1 MVPSAR
7 IPANKGVRFSN
18 RTRIACACGEAG
30 RLHLVGYFILRSI
43 HSVPRAPLAA
53 FSRSS
58 FVLFAAIAAAWVPT
72 LDAQAQTRLAPVVV
86 IATREPVPLD
96 QVTADVVV
104 IDSERIRDSAADSVE
119 DLLRREAGVQLS
131 RTGGPG
137 HSAGIFVRGA
147 SSQSTLVLV
156 DGVRIGSATLGQVSF
171 DAIGLA
177 QIERIE
183 VLRGPGSSLY
193 GADAVGGVVRIT
205 TRRGAGPASFSG
217 RVAAGGYGAKE
228 GEVSFGGAGGGFD
241 YTASFSRESSDG
253 VSTLRA
259 GDLFG
264 NYNPDRDGFS
274 RRTAQARLGY
284 TVSPGHRVAL
294 SLVDARLRSQYDS
307 SEYAPPDYAQDPSPN
322 FGTRLDTQV
331 WSLSYDGVITPVW
344 TTRVQLAHN
353 ADESLDG
360 GSFPDRFV
368 TRRDQ
373 YTWQN
378 AFVLAAGQQV
388 VAVLERLEER
398 AQASAFASEE
408 RRHSDSL
415 GLLYNGQFGA
425 HRLSADVRHDDNSV
439 YGGKTTGRLGWGYEL
454 GRGLTVRTLAGTTFR
469 APSFNDLY
477 YTGYGVDTVRPE
489 RGRSA
494 EIGLNWISGD
504 SNASVTVF
512 RNRVRDLIAY
522 EPDRGFCPADPSY
535 NFGCARNINR
545 ARLQGATF
553 TAGQRLGSLSLR
565 GTIDLLNAKDE
576 RSGERL
582 ERRARHQETLSAD
595 FQMDAWN
602 FGATLMSLG
611 NRPDGGRRL
620 GGYATLD
627 LQARWRIASQWQVE
641 AKVLNVTDRDV
652 EPVRDYRAL
661 GRQGWIGLRYS
672 GVGL

>member
-1 MVPSAR
+1 MHFLCSA
-7 IPANKGVRFSN
+7 
-18 RTRIACACGEAG
+18 
-30 RLHLVGYFILRSI
+30 
-43 HSVPRAPLAA
+43 PRAPLAA

-58 FVLFAAIAAAWVPT
+58 FVICAALSAACLAIT
-72 LDAQAQTRLAPVVV
+72 DTQAQTRLAPVVV

-104 IDSERIRDSAADSVE
+104 IDAQRIRDSAADSVE

-171 DAIGLA
+171 DAISLA

-205 TRRGAGPASFSG
+205 TRRGEDGPPSFSAH
-217 RVAAGGYGAKE
+217 VAAGEYGSKE
-228 GEVSFGGAGGGFD
+228 GELSVGGAGGGFD
-241 YTASFSRESSDG
+241 YNASFSRESSHG
-253 VSTLRA
+253 VSALRA
-259 GDLFG
+259 GDQFG
-264 NYNPDRDGFS
+264 NYNPDLDGYS
-274 RRTAQARLGY
+274 RRTAQVLLGY
-284 TVSPGHRVAL
+284 TVALGHRVAV
-294 SLVDARLRSQYDS
+294 SLLDARLRSQYDS
-307 SEYAPPDYAQDPSPN
+307 SEFAAPDYAQDASPN

-331 WSLSYDGVITPVW
+331 LALSYDGVISPIW

-360 GSFPDRFV
+360 GNFPDRFI

-378 AFVLAAGQQV
+378 AFALDARQQV

-398 AQASAFASEE
+398 AKASAYASEE
-408 RRHSDSL
+408 RRHNNSIGL
-415 GLLYNGQFGA
+415 GYSGKFGA
-425 HRLSADVRHDDNSV
+425 HLLSADVRHDDNSV
-439 YGGKTTGRLGWGYEL
+439 YGGKTTGRLGYGYEL
-454 GRGLTVRTLAGTTFR
+454 GYGLTARALAGTTFR
-469 APSFNDLY
+469 APSFNDLFY
-477 YTGYGVDTVRPE
+477 SGYGVDTVRPE

-494 EIGLNWISGD
+494 EIGLNWVSGD
-504 SNASVTVF
+504 SSASVTVY

-522 EPDRGFCPADPSY
+522 EPDRTFCPADPSY
-535 NFGCARNINR
+535 DFGCARNINR
-545 ARLQGATF
+545 ARLQGATL
-553 TAGQRLGSLSLR
+553 TAGHRIGGFSLR
-565 GTIDLLNAKDE
+565 ATADLLNAKDE

-595 FQMDAWN
+595 YQINAWTL
-602 FGATLMSLG
+602 GATLMTLG
-611 NRPDGGRRL
+611 NRPDGGKRL
-620 GGYATLD
+620 GGYSTLD
-627 LQARWRIASQWQVE
+627 LLARWRIASQWQLE
-641 AKVLNVTDRDV
+641 AKLLNVGDRNI
-652 EPVRDYRAL
+652 EPARDYRAL

-672 GVGL
+672 GIGL

>member
-1 MVPSAR
+1 MRSFRSA
-7 IPANKGVRFSN
+7 
-18 RTRIACACGEAG
+18 
-30 RLHLVGYFILRSI
+30 
-43 HSVPRAPLAA
+43 PRAPQAV
-53 FSRSS
+53 FSRYS
-58 FVLFAAIAAAWVPT
+58 FVLLSAITAACLPIM
-72 LDAQAQTRLAPVVV
+72 DAQAQTRLAPVVV

-104 IDSERIRDSAADSVE
+104 IDAQRIRESAADSVE

-137 HSAGIFVRGA
+137 HSAGIFIRGA

-171 DAIGLA
+171 DAISLA

-193 GADAVGGVVRIT
+193 GADALGGVVRIT
-205 TRRGAGPASFSG
+205 TRRGEGPASFSG
-217 RVAAGGYGAKE
+217 HIAAGEYGSKE
-228 GEVSFGGAGGGFD
+228 GEISVGGAGGGFD

-253 VSTLRA
+253 ASTLRA
-259 GDLFG
+259 GDRFG
-264 NYNPDRDGFS
+264 NYNPDRDGYS
-274 RRTAQARLGY
+274 RRTAQLRLGY
-284 TVSPGHRVAL
+284 TVAPGHRVAV
-294 SLVDARLRSQYDS
+294 SLVDARLRSQYDA
-307 SEYAPPDYAQDPSPN
+307 SEFAPPDYAQDPSPN

-331 WSLSYDGVITPVW
+331 LAVSYDGVISPIW

-360 GSFPDRFV
+360 AHFPDRFI

-378 AFVLAAGQQV
+378 AFALDARQQL

-398 AQASAFASEE
+398 AKTSAFSSEK
-408 RRHSDSL
+408 RRHNDSL
-415 GLLYNGQFGA
+415 GLGYSGKFGA
-425 HRLSADVRHDDNSV
+425 HLLSADVRHDDNSV

-454 GRGLTVRTLAGTTFR
+454 GHGLTARALAGTTFR
-469 APSFNDLY
+469 APSFNDLF

-494 EIGLNWISGD
+494 EIGLSWLSGD
-504 SNASVTVF
+504 SNASVTLY

-522 EPDRGFCPADPSY
+522 EPDRAFCPVDSSY
-535 NFGCARNINR
+535 DFGCARNINR
-545 ARLQGATF
+545 ARLQGATL
-553 TAGQRLGSLSLR
+553 TAGHRIGSLSLR
-565 GTIDLLNAKDE
+565 GTVDLLNAKDE

-595 FQMDAWN
+595 YQIEAWT
-602 FGATLMSLG
+602 FGATLMTLG
-611 NRPDGGRRL
+611 NRPDGGKRL
-620 GGYATLD
+620 GGYSTLD
-627 LQARWRIASQWQVE
+627 LQARWRLSTQWQLE
-641 AKVLNVTDRDV
+641 AKVLNVGDRDI
-652 EPVRDYRAL
+652 EPARDYRAL

-672 GVGL
+672 GIGL